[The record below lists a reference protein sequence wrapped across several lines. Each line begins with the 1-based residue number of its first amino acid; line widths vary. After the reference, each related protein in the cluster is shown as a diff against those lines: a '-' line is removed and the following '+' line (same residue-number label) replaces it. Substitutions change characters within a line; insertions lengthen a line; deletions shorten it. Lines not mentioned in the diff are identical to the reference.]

1 METNAEA
8 IYGHLLFH
16 RAIIDEGDRSGKIE
30 RYMDLLRQAEEGEGM
45 VPLDPIDRAVQLVFQ
60 LVLSNNFDPWDVNLM
75 EFVRLYTKKMHAD
88 EVNFIVAGKLVHM
101 AWSILRMQ
109 SHEVLLLHERPEQ
122 FELMCADWDL
132 EGMAGSNE
140 EPFHSDIVTDIPDGV
155 ELAEAVRHHSTRPV
169 SLVEL
174 LDAFDDAKR
183 EVEVQLSRQKAREVL
198 RAAQERFD
206 GKAHSDNLEKDV
218 EMTWQRI
225 LRCGN
230 GPIALE
236 DIIEG
241 GKDDT
246 VTVIVSLLFLARAG
260 KVALWQDDLPYGQ
273 IFLEIKIPWDI
284 GTLEER
290 AAPLVPTPDKRAVI

>member
-1 METNAEA
+1 
-8 IYGHLLFH
+8 
-16 RAIIDEGDRSGKIE
+16 
-30 RYMDLLRQAEEGEGM
+30 
-45 VPLDPIDRAVQLVFQ
+45 VQLVFQ

-75 EFVRLYTKKMHAD
+75 EFVRMYTKKMHAD

-122 FELMCADWDL
+122 FELVCADWDL
-132 EGMAGSNE
+132 DGTATE
-140 EPFHSDIVTDIPDGV
+140 EPFHSDIVTDVPDGV
-155 ELAEAVRHHSTRPV
+155 ELAEAVRHHTSRPV

-183 EVEVQLSRQKAREVL
+183 EVEVQMARQKARDVL

-206 GKAHSDNLEKDV
+206 GKAHSEDLEKDV
-218 EMTWQRI
+218 EMTWDRI

-241 GKDDT
+241 GKEDA
-246 VTVIVSLLFLARAG
+246 VTVVVSLLFLSRAG
-260 KVALWQDDLPYGQ
+260 KIALWQDELPYGQ
-273 IFLEIKIPWDI
+273 VFLEIKIPWDI

-290 AAPLVPTPDKRAVI
+290 PAPLVPTPEKTAVI

>member
-16 RAIIDEGDRSGKIE
+16 RAIIDEGDRSEKIE
-30 RYMDLLRQAEEGEGM
+30 RYMELLKQAEAGEGIA
-45 VPLDPIDRAVQLVFQ
+45 PLDPVDRAVQLVFQ

-75 EFVRLYTKKMHAD
+75 EFVRMYTKKMHAD

-122 FELMCADWDL
+122 FELICADWDL
-132 EGMAGSNE
+132 DGAAPE
-140 EPFHSDIVTDIPDGV
+140 EPFHSDIVTDVPDGV
-155 ELAEAVRHHSTRPV
+155 ELAEAVHHHTSRPV

-174 LDAFDDAKR
+174 LDAFDEAKR
-183 EVEVQLSRQKAREVL
+183 EVEVQLARQKARDVL
-198 RAAQERFD
+198 KAAQERFD
-206 GKAHSDNLEKDV
+206 GKAHSEDLEKDV
-218 EMTWQRI
+218 KMTWDRI

-241 GKDDT
+241 GKEDA
-246 VTVIVSLLFLARAG
+246 VTVVVSLLFLSRAG
-260 KVALWQDDLPYGQ
+260 KIALWQDELPYGQ
-273 IFLEIKIPWDI
+273 VFLEIKIPWDI

-290 AAPLVPTPDKRAVI
+290 PAPLVPAPEKRAVI

>member
-16 RAIIDEGDRSGKIE
+16 RAIIDEGDRSEKIE
-30 RYMDLLRQAEEGEGM
+30 RYMELLKQAEAGEGIA
-45 VPLDPIDRAVQLVFQ
+45 PLDPVDRAVQLVFQ

-75 EFVRLYTKKMHAD
+75 EFVRMYTKKMHAD

-109 SHEVLLLHERPEQ
+109 SQEVLLLHERPEQ
-122 FELMCADWDL
+122 FELNCADWDL
-132 EGMAGSNE
+132 EGEAHSE
-140 EPFHSDIVTDIPDGV
+140 EPFHSDIVTDVPDGV
-155 ELAEAVRHHSTRPV
+155 DLAEAVRHHTSRPV

-174 LDAFDDAKR
+174 LDAFDEAKR
-183 EVEVQLSRQKAREVL
+183 EVEVQLARQKARDVL
-198 RAAQERFD
+198 KAAQERFD
-206 GKAHSDNLEKDV
+206 GKAHSEDLEKDV
-218 EMTWQRI
+218 EMTWDRI

-241 GKDDT
+241 GKEDA
-246 VTVIVSLLFLARAG
+246 VTVVVSLLFLSRAG
-260 KVALWQDDLPYGQ
+260 KIALWQDELPYGQ
-273 IFLEIKIPWDI
+273 VFLEIKIPWDI

-290 AAPLVPTPDKRAVI
+290 PAPLVPAPEKRAVI

>member
-8 IYGHLLFH
+8 IYGHLLFY
-16 RAIIDEGDRSGKIE
+16 RAIIDEGDRSEKIE
-30 RYMDLLRQAEEGEGM
+30 RYMELLKQAEAGEGIA
-45 VPLDPIDRAVQLVFQ
+45 PLDPVDRAVQLVFQ

-75 EFVRLYTKKMHAD
+75 EFVRMYTKKMHAD

-109 SHEVLLLHERPEQ
+109 SQEVLLLHERPEQ
-122 FELMCADWDL
+122 FELNCADWDL
-132 EGMAGSNE
+132 EGEGHSE

-155 ELAEAVRHHSTRPV
+155 DLAEAVHHHTSRPV

-174 LDAFDDAKR
+174 LDAFDEAKR
-183 EVEVQLSRQKAREVL
+183 EVEVQLARQKARDVL
-198 RAAQERFD
+198 KAAQERFD
-206 GKAHSDNLEKDV
+206 GKAHSEDLEKDV
-218 EMTWQRI
+218 QMTWDRI

-241 GKDDT
+241 GKEDA
-246 VTVIVSLLFLARAG
+246 VTVVVSLLFLSRSG
-260 KVALWQDDLPYGQ
+260 KIALWQDELPYGQ
-273 IFLEIKIPWDI
+273 VFLEIKIPWDI

-290 AAPLVPTPDKRAVI
+290 PAPLVPAPEKRAVI

>member
-16 RAIIDEGDRSGKIE
+16 RAIIDEGDRSEKIE
-30 RYMDLLRQAEEGEGM
+30 RYMELLKQAEAGEGIA
-45 VPLDPIDRAVQLVFQ
+45 PLDPVDRAVQLVFQ

-75 EFVRLYTKKMHAD
+75 EFVRMYTKKMHAD

-109 SHEVLLLHERPEQ
+109 SQEVLLLHERPEQ
-122 FELMCADWDL
+122 FELSCADWDL
-132 EGMAGSNE
+132 EGEGHSE
-140 EPFHSDIVTDIPDGV
+140 EPFHSDIVTDVPDGV
-155 ELAEAVRHHSTRPV
+155 ELAEAVRHHTSRPV

-174 LDAFDDAKR
+174 LDAFDEAKR
-183 EVEVQLSRQKAREVL
+183 EVELQLARQKARDL
-198 RAAQERFD
+198 LKTAQERFD
-206 GKAHSDNLEKDV
+206 GKAHSEDLEKDV
-218 EMTWQRI
+218 EMTWERI

-241 GKDDT
+241 GKEDA
-246 VTVIVSLLFLARAG
+246 VTVVVSLLFLSRAG
-260 KVALWQDDLPYGQ
+260 KIALWQDELPYGQ
-273 IFLEIKIPWDI
+273 VFLEIKIPWDI

-290 AAPLVPTPDKRAVI
+290 TAPLVPASEKRAVI

>member
-16 RAIIDEGDRSGKIE
+16 RAIIDEGDRSEKIE
-30 RYMDLLRQAEEGEGM
+30 RYMELLKQAEAGEGIA
-45 VPLDPIDRAVQLVFQ
+45 PLDPVDRAVQLVFQ

-75 EFVRLYTKKMHAD
+75 EFVRMYTKKMHAD

-122 FELMCADWDL
+122 FELICADWDL
-132 EGMAGSNE
+132 DGATTE
-140 EPFHSDIVTDIPDGV
+140 EPFHSDIVTDVPDGV
-155 ELAEAVRHHSTRPV
+155 ELAEAVRHHTSRPV

-174 LDAFDDAKR
+174 LDAFDEAKL
-183 EVEVQLSRQKAREVL
+183 EVEVQLTRQKVRDVL
-198 RAAQERFD
+198 KAAQQRFD
-206 GKAHSDNLEKDV
+206 GKAHTEDLEKDV
-218 EMTWQRI
+218 MMTWDRI

-241 GKDDT
+241 GKDDA
-246 VTVIVSLLFLARAG
+246 VTVVVSLLFLSRAG
-260 KVALWQDDLPYGQ
+260 KIALWQDELPYGQ
-273 IFLEIKIPWDI
+273 VFLEIKIPWDI

-290 AAPLVPTPDKRAVI
+290 PAPLVPTPEKRAVI